1 MIWFVVNALM
11 SGAATAGAAY
21 LLIKALKTNQAKR
34 LRLLF
39 AVAIPLAAFFFAFD
53 LRQLAAAMGWL

>member
-1 MIWFVVNALM
+1 MIWVVANALM

-21 LLIKALKTNQAKR
+21 LLIKAIKANQAMR

-53 LRQLAAAMGWL
+53 LRQLAEVAGWL